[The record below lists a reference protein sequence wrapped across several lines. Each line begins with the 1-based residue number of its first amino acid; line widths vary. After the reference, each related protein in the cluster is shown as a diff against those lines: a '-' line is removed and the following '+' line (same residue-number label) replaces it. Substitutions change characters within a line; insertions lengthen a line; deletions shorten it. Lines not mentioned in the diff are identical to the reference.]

1 MTRHQALIAES
12 ATEAGFTHRTSNLLL
27 APDKI
32 RSARAQ
38 PTRACSVHR
47 GRDRA
52 PHRSSLASS
61 HFISISRKQEQRS
74 PSPVNQIRPRHCI
87 LPFPSGIPG
96 QQATGRDPIISR
108 RVGWSALQALSVPHA
123 YKALE
128 VRSSVRPVAI
138 AAPRPYKRRHTH
150 SGPVTDAV
158 TNRAAVTSGLLGSFG
173 HAARI
178 RQPAMSPFTDGDQ
191 AGDQRPKQ
199 R

>member
-1 MTRHQALIAES
+1 M
-12 ATEAGFTHRTSNLLL
+12 
-27 APDKI
+27 
-32 RSARAQ
+32 Q
-38 PTRACSVHR
+38 PTRACCVCVHR

-52 PHRSSLASS
+52 HPSSLGTSS
-61 HFISISRKQEQRS
+61 AFPESKSKGH
-74 PSPVNQIRPRHCI
+74 PAASPVNQIRPRRRI

-158 TNRAAVTSGLLGSFG
+158 TNRAAVTSGLLEL
-173 HAARI
+173 ARSGTPRESGNRRFHLLLMGI
-178 RQPAMSPFTDGDQ
+178 RQETNALSNGESVDV
-191 AGDQRPKQ
+191 RPVPLLGSVVLLGH
-199 R
+199 

>member
-1 MTRHQALIAES
+1 MENPSPLVRIAYANYCASLHVTRYQPLRAES
-12 ATEAGFTHRTSNLLL
+12 ATNLKRPLNKQPAPI

-32 RSARAQ
+32 RSATRAQ
-38 PTRACSVHR
+38 PTRACCVFVHR
-47 GRDRA
+47 QGSRQG
-52 PHRSSLASS
+52 SSLITG
-61 HFISISRKQEQRS
+61 HFVSISRKREQRS

-108 RVGWSALQALSVPHA
+108 RVGWSALQNAPALSMPHA

-150 SGPVTDAV
+150 
-158 TNRAAVTSGLLGSFG
+158 
-173 HAARI
+173 
-178 RQPAMSPFTDGDQ
+178 
-191 AGDQRPKQ
+191 
-199 R
+199 